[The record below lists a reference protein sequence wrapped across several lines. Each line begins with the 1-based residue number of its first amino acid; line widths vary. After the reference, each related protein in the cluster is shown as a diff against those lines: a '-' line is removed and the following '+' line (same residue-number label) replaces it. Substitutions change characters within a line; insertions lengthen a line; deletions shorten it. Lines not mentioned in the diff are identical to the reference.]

1 MKVTIDEQ
9 DMIVDGVQFDALV
22 QLSTSKK
29 LKQVEKRQAF
39 LQSKHPLKNVVEN
52 IYKNP

>member
-9 DMIVDGVQFDALV
+9 DMIVDGVQPDAPV
-22 QLSTSKK
+22 QLSKK

-39 LQSKHPLKNVVEN
+39 LQSKQEVSPMLLKTFM
-52 IYKNP
+52 